1 MSETANMTLTQW
13 DTGRFISFSDIPDET
28 FLHLYFQMQGDD
40 GTLHRLE
47 ETDPFR
53 RDTETNT
60 IYFSIPDEL
69 LQYAGELIVSVYATT
84 TGSSSTCSTLVF
96 PVVARDK
103 PAGYVYTP
111 AETKMYYSLSQRI
124 QALENAVF
132 QEETT

>member
-1 MSETANMTLTQW
+1 MNDTANMTLTQW

-28 FLHLYFQMQGDD
+28 FLHLYFQMQGSD

-47 ETDPFR
+47 QTDPFR
-53 RDTETNT
+53 RDPETGT
-60 IYFSIPDEL
+60 VYFSIPDEL
-69 LQYAGELIVSVYATT
+69 LQYAGELTISVYSTT

-103 PAGYVYTP
+103 PAGYVFTP

-132 QEETT
+132 KE